1 MAKQARKLYEIRE
14 YVRQLRTLDDV
25 QLTAELE
32 AFQARIMAMRNQA
45 VTEKVEDNTEFR
57 RTREMI
63 ARVKTEFAARR
74 RAKATA

>member
-1 MAKQARKLYEIRE
+1 MAKQPRKIRE
-14 YVRQLRTLDDV
+14 ITEYKRLMRAMDDV

-32 AFQARIMAMRNQA
+32 SFQARVMTLRSQA

-57 RTREMI
+57 RNREMI

-74 RAKATA
+74 RAKAKA